1 MTYEDIRKA
10 NEAIKTTDIKGKE
23 YAEVPQRV
31 KAFRMLYPTGWIRTE
46 MLANEGEP
54 GKRIC
59 IFRAEVGV
67 GDFPLGTGTAYEC
80 EASSF
85 INKTSYIEN
94 CETSAVGRAL
104 GFAGLGIDTSIA
116 SYEEVQNAIQNQ
128 TQGGRRP
135 AETPEASRMG
145 NNTRT
150 ATKTPAPSPAAP
162 PLASV
167 TIEQPQITVLRTA
180 MQQIGQTEE
189 KMLHHYGKE
198 RIEDLTAEEYA
209 DALDKIK
216 ACMDRRKKK

>member
-10 NEAIKTTDIKGKE
+10 NESIKTTDIKGKE

-31 KAFRMLYPTGWIRTE
+31 KAFRMLYPLGFIRTE
-46 MLANEGEP
+46 MISNEGEP
-54 GKRIC
+54 GKRVC
-59 IFRAEVGV
+59 VFRACVGV
-67 GDFPLGTGTAYEC
+67 GEITLGTGTAYES

-128 TQGGRRP
+128 SAGKGPQ
-135 AETPEASRMG
+135 TPEGSKAG

-150 ATKTPAPSPAAP
+150 AVKTPAPAPATSAR
-162 PLASV
+162 ASV
-167 TIEQPQITVLRTA
+167 TIDKPQITILRTA
-180 MQQIGQTEE
+180 MMQIGQTEE
-189 KMLHHYGKE
+189 KMLKHYGKE
-198 RIEDLTAEEYA
+198 RIENMTSEEYA

-216 ACMDRRKKK
+216 ACKDRRKK

>member
-10 NEAIKTTDIKGKE
+10 NESIKTTDIKGKE

-31 KAFRMLYPTGWIRTE
+31 KAFRMLYPLGFIRTE
-46 MLANEGEP
+46 MISNEGEP
-54 GKRIC
+54 GKRVC
-59 IFRAEVGV
+59 VFRACVGV
-67 GDFPLGTGTAYEC
+67 GEITLGTGTAYES

-128 TQGGRRP
+128 SAGKGPQ
-135 AETPEASRMG
+135 TPEGSKAG

-150 ATKTPAPSPAAP
+150 AVKTPAPAPATSAR
-162 PLASV
+162 ASV
-167 TIEQPQITVLRTA
+167 TIDKPQITILRTA
-180 MQQIGQTEE
+180 MMQIGQTEE
-189 KMLHHYGKE
+189 KMLKHYGKE
-198 RIEDLTAEEYA
+198 RIENLTSEEYA

-216 ACMDRRKKK
+216 ACKDRRKK

>member
-10 NEAIKTTDIKGKE
+10 NESIKTTDIKGKE

-31 KAFRMLYPTGWIRTE
+31 KAFRMLYPLGFIRTE
-46 MLANEGEP
+46 MISNEGEP
-54 GKRIC
+54 GKRVC
-59 IFRAEVGV
+59 VFRACVGV
-67 GDFPLGTGTAYEC
+67 GEITLGTGTAYES

-128 TQGGRRP
+128 SAGKGPQ
-135 AETPEASRMG
+135 TPEGSKAG

-150 ATKTPAPSPAAP
+150 AVKTPAPAPATPAR
-162 PLASV
+162 ASV
-167 TIEQPQITVLRTA
+167 TIDKPQITILRTA
-180 MQQIGQTEE
+180 MMQIGQTEE
-189 KMLHHYGKE
+189 KMLKHYGKE
-198 RIEDLTAEEYA
+198 RIEDLTSEEYA

-216 ACMDRRKKK
+216 ACKDRRKK

>member
-10 NEAIKTTDIKGKE
+10 NESIKTTDIKGKE

-31 KAFRMLYPTGWIRTE
+31 KAFRMLYPLGFIRTE
-46 MLANEGEP
+46 MISNEGEP
-54 GKRIC
+54 GKRVC
-59 IFRAEVGV
+59 VFRACVGV
-67 GDFPLGTGTAYEC
+67 GEITLGTGTAYES

-128 TQGGRRP
+128 SAGKGPQ
-135 AETPEASRMG
+135 TPEASKAG

-150 ATKTPAPSPAAP
+150 AVKTPAPAPAASAR
-162 PLASV
+162 ASV
-167 TIEQPQITVLRTA
+167 TIDKPQITILRTA
-180 MQQIGQTEE
+180 MMQIGQTEE
-189 KMLHHYGKE
+189 KMLKHYGKE
-198 RIEDLTAEEYA
+198 RIEDLTSEEYA

-216 ACMDRRKKK
+216 ACKDRRKK

>member
-10 NEAIKTTDIKGKE
+10 NESIKTTDIKGKE

-31 KAFRMLYPTGWIRTE
+31 KAFRMLYPLGFIRTE
-46 MLANEGEP
+46 MISNEGEP
-54 GKRIC
+54 GKRVC
-59 IFRAEVGV
+59 VFRACVGV
-67 GDFPLGTGTAYEC
+67 GEITLGTGTAYES

-128 TQGGRRP
+128 SAGKGPQ
-135 AETPEASRMG
+135 TPEGSKAG

-150 ATKTPAPSPAAP
+150 AVKTPAPAPAAP
-162 PLASV
+162 ARASV
-167 TIEQPQITVLRTA
+167 TIDKPQITILRTA

-189 KMLHHYGKE
+189 KMLKHYGKE
-198 RIEDLTAEEYA
+198 KIEDLTGEEYA

-216 ACMDRRKKK
+216 ACKDRRKK

>member
-10 NEAIKTTDIKGKE
+10 NESIKTTDIKGKE

-31 KAFRMLYPTGWIRTE
+31 KAFRMLYPLGFIRTE
-46 MLANEGEP
+46 MLSNEGEP
-54 GKRIC
+54 GKRVC
-59 IFRAEVGV
+59 VFRACVGV
-67 GDFPLGTGTAYEC
+67 GEITLGTGTAYES

-128 TQGGRRP
+128 TKGGRGP
-135 AETPEASRMG
+135 VETPEASKAG

-150 ATKTPAPSPAAP
+150 AVKTPAPAPAAP
-162 PLASV
+162 ARASV
-167 TIEQPQITVLRTA
+167 TIDKPQITILRTA
-180 MQQIGQTEE
+180 MMQIGQTEE
-189 KMLHHYGKE
+189 KMLKHYGKE
-198 RIEDLTAEEYA
+198 KIEDLTGEEYA

-216 ACMDRRKKK
+216 ACKDRRKK